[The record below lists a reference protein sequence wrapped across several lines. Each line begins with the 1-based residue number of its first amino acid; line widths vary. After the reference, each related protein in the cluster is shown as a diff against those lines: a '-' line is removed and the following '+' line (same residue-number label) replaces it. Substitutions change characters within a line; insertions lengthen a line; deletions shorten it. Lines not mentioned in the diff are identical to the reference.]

1 SFAGSSGALGRRAT
15 RSTRPGM
22 SLVGFDHAHEQVHQ
36 GAALARAERCK
47 HAVLLGQQFGAQTR
61 AQLLTVRSDMDLPCA
76 AVLAIYPL
84 VNQTAGHK
92 PLDHLADA
100 RPVRTE

>member
-1 SFAGSSGALGRRAT
+1 
-15 RSTRPGM
+15 M
-22 SLVGFDHAHEQVHQ
+22 SLVGFDHAYEQVHQ

-61 AQLLTVRSDMDLPCA
+61 AQLLAVRSDMDLPCA

-84 VNQTAGHK
+84 VNQTAGHNRSIIW
-92 PLDHLADA
+92 LTL
-100 RPVRTE
+100 VRSVPISSAMRR